1 MPTFDDF
8 IQNCAEI
15 PKIFK
20 KMCFERIKA
29 VEKIDEKA
37 EEIPQ

>member
-1 MPTFDDF
+1 MGNFEDF
-8 IQNCAEI
+8 CNNCAEI

-29 VEKIDEKA
+29 VEKIDEK
-37 EEIPQ
+37 